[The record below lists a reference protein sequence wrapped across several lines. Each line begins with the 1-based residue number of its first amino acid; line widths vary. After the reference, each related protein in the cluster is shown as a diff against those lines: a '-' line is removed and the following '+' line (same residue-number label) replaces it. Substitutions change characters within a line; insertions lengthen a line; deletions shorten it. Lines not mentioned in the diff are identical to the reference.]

1 MSSGNR
7 LVRRQPLMQR
17 LKAYLDPLDFLLW
30 LSEELETSD
39 WEEWQK
45 EWATPIGVG
54 LNLMMLI
61 ARANTGGV
69 SSGYD
74 DVFADD
80 TRRGGWLAWLVSNTW
95 SDTVHSYLEQD

>member
-1 MSSGNR
+1 M
-7 LVRRQPLMQR
+7 
-17 LKAYLDPLDFLLW
+17 W

-54 LNLMMLI
+54 LNLVMLI
-61 ARANTGGV
+61 ARANTGGI
-69 SSGYD
+69 SSGHD

-80 TRRGGWLAWLVSNTW
+80 LQRGGWLSWFVS
-95 SDTVHSYLEQD
+95 LAPIG